1 MTMTPLTAGRATLVA
16 DCAGDRPLASTRA
29 ALARSRPEDVL
40 VGLGLMAA
48 SEERG
53 AWRYTLV
60 ARARAAEAA
69 VLGEVAARREARV
82 TVEEV
87 AAVWPTARAAGER
100 LVSAVDLV
108 RLADRARGRAPRAY
122 LTVAGA
128 VARPSVVAAALDET
142 VEALVAAA
150 GGALGDDWVA
160 IAGGPPGGRLVER
173 AARAGDC
180 DELVVIV
187 PTGHEAARR
196 LRTPLHDWLLRA
208 ASACEGCRMCTDACP
223 EGDAVVDGEPLAPHR
238 LALDVAQGREPAG
251 ALAAAA
257 CTGCGVCD
265 AACPS
270 SLAPSRI
277 VGAVAE
283 RVRAAGGTPPAVAP
297 SVPLPRGLDLALLT
311 LRLGLGDFAA
321 APVEVTSLR

>member
-1 MTMTPLTAGRATLVA
+1 VSSTPLTAGRATLVA
-16 DCAGDRPLASTRA
+16 DCAGDRPLAATRA
-29 ALARSRPEDVL
+29 ALARARAEDVL
-40 VGLGLMAA
+40 VGLGLLAA

-69 VLGEVAARREARV
+69 ALGAAAERHEARV

-87 AAVWPTARAAGER
+87 GPVWPTPRAAGER

-108 RLADRARGRAPRAY
+108 RLADRARGRAARAY

-128 VARPSVVAAALDET
+128 VARPTVMAAAPDDE
-142 VEALVAAA
+142 VAALVAAA
-150 GGALGDDWVA
+150 GPLVDDWVA

-173 AARAGDC
+173 SARAAEC
-180 DELVVIV
+180 DELLLIV
-187 PTGHEAARR
+187 STGHAVARR
-196 LRTPLHDWLLRA
+196 LRVPLADWLVRA
-208 ASACEGCRMCTDACP
+208 ASACEGCRMCTDGCP
-223 EGDAVVDGEPLAPHR
+223 EGDAVVDGEALAPHR

-251 ALAAAA
+251 GAALVAAA
-257 CTGCGVCD
+257 CTGCGLCD

-283 RVRAAGGTPPAVAP
+283 RVRAAGVEPAATRA
-297 SVPLPRGLDLALLT
+297 VPLPRGIDLALLT
-311 LRLGLGDFAA
+311 LRLGLGDLAGAA
-321 APVEVTSLR
+321 VDVRL